1 MFPYTGPQLH
11 PVKFLLTVA
20 IIHAKRERTGSSLLC
35 SLVPSLHTFTENLCS
50 KFVTY
55 KRSSWNFQTCKSAF
69 ACAIISVRS
78 QIWHTLSWVNPR
90 QVGVHLCTLLYR
102 TVWSTIVQDFYF
114 KLKLPERK
122 HKCSGNVEGTTIL
135 FLKVC
140 FVAQLCLKFQHI
152 ACSPPGSS
160 CHGDSPDKNT
170 GVGCHALSR
179 YCKIKNIYFIV
190 CVCFLCIICVES
202 IIKLLNYIN
211 T

>member
-1 MFPYTGPQLH
+1 
-11 PVKFLLTVA
+11 
-20 IIHAKRERTGSSLLC
+20 
-35 SLVPSLHTFTENLCS
+35 
-50 KFVTY
+50 
-55 KRSSWNFQTCKSAF
+55 
-69 ACAIISVRS
+69 
-78 QIWHTLSWVNPR
+78 
-90 QVGVHLCTLLYR
+90 
-102 TVWSTIVQDFYF
+102 VQDFYF
-114 KLKLPERK
+114 KPKLSERK
-122 HKCSGNVEGTTIL
+122 HKCSGNVDGTTIL

-140 FVAQLCLKFQHI
+140 FVAQPCLKFQHI
-152 ACSPPGSS
+152 DCSLPGSS